1 MGLGKFESVQPGKH
15 IWFVHAAQSRL
26 PSVIVMRL
34 KHPDTVNFK
43 YLSDASEKI
52 SLDFKAGRKH
62 LRDLPVTAA
71 GFTSAPHML
80 NESFQARIHATDHLF
95 ILGLARAE
103 RRGPEGY
110 NRLPE
115 CSEALLRQLDVESFA
130 EYCQLLVIG
139 ILEVP
144 RAEGPL
150 QPAFHRRFLQEEVL
164 FTKVETDDP
173 ARSSKRYSHQTVSG
187 QTDTTLRSL
196 PVCLASAWRP
206 TLEGSAAAR
215 RLTMRQPS

>member
-150 QPAFHRRFLQEEVL
+150 QPAFRRRFLQEEVL